1 MKIFVLIESPESSL
15 PSERIWGVGY
25 FCFIFLELELQTP
38 TSFTYSSYVQVQTG
52 SSAVPLLANYFSK
65 DLRLTYLECY

>member
-1 MKIFVLIESPESSL
+1 MQISVLIESPVSSL

-25 FCFIFLELELQTP
+25 FFVFLELELQTP

-52 SSAVPLLANYFSK
+52 TSVADLLANYFSK
-65 DLRLTYLECY
+65 DLRLICLEFY